1 MEELTI
7 TLCEISAVEAIE
19 KLLESPLP
27 SLRSSKMEFKYDHDI
42 STLRGGLWQK
52 LESLAADSGIELLM
66 SLADKE
72 KRGWA
77 VAAAPVST
85 KT

>member
-1 MEELTI
+1 
-7 TLCEISAVEAIE
+7 
-19 KLLESPLP
+19 
-27 SLRSSKMEFKYDHDI
+27 MEFKYDHDI